1 MKYPKAFILNGDTY
15 EFYKEIYKGCFEYR
29 HYYLHNYTQE
39 KRYFKKYIEKG
50 NILFE
55 LYQKHLK
62 NEKIYNDI
70 IFID

>member
-1 MKYPKAFILNGDTY
+1 MKHPKAFILNGDKY
-15 EFYKEIYKGCFEYR
+15 EFYKEIYKDCYEYR
-29 HYYLHNYTQE
+29 HYFFTTE
-39 KRYFKKYIEKG
+39 KRYFTKYIEKH

-62 NEKIYNDI
+62 KEKIYNDI